1 MNNDD
6 KYHLERF
13 SKTDEDFD
21 DFYEK
26 ELKSK
31 VATLEEERQKT
42 MKLVKKQ
49 IIKLIIPIIIVIILF
64 FFYKEIFLL
73 SIPVIVFIGG
83 YLFKDIKKERN
94 ELLKKI
100 KKEIV
105 TDLVYFMNEKFTY
118 KPNKYLSRTEFRVAN
133 IFKNKPNRYT
143 GDDLIKGYV
152 GGDSHTTDN
161 AGESRTD
168 ISFSE
173 IKADSVQIYRDK
185 NRKKKEQVHTIFKG
199 F

>member
-1 MNNDD
+1 
-6 KYHLERF
+6 
-13 SKTDEDFD
+13 DFD

-100 KKEIV
+100 K
-105 TDLVYFMNEKFTY
+105 
-118 KPNKYLSRTEFRVAN
+118 
-133 IFKNKPNRYT
+133 NKPNRYT
-143 GDDLIKGYV
+143 WDDLIKGYV
-152 GGDSHTTDN
+152 GGNSHTTDN
-161 AGESRTD
+161 AGEPRTD

>member
-1 MNNDD
+1 MLYFYLRFFYKGGGKHMNNDD
-6 KYHLERF
+6 KYNLERY
-13 SKTDEDFD
+13 SKRDEDVD

-31 VATLEEERQKT
+31 VATLEEERKKT

-105 TDLVYFMNEKFTY
+105 TDLV
-118 KPNKYLSRTEFRVAN
+118 
-133 IFKNKPNRYT
+133 
-143 GDDLIKGYV
+143 
-152 GGDSHTTDN
+152 
-161 AGESRTD
+161 
-168 ISFSE
+168 
-173 IKADSVQIYRDK
+173 
-185 NRKKKEQVHTIFKG
+185 
-199 F
+199 